1 MKSKIKQTEIAVDYG
16 LIFYDDGNNGA
27 LAHCCG
33 VFEIGG
39 FGDPEEHLQVLQE
52 QFNETIEDCKEY
64 VEVDGEEN
72 LILPAHFKVPAKPTM
87 ADVVELTQDFI
98 NDCMVDYNQTD
109 QTQKAFLAT
118 TVAYQ
123 AHAVEAL
130 ENLGF
135 VPIKASNRITL
146 WLKKAK
152 GTRN

>member
-1 MKSKIKQTEIAVDYG
+1 
-16 LIFYDDGNNGA
+16 
-27 LAHCCG
+27 
-33 VFEIGG
+33 
-39 FGDPEEHLQVLQE
+39 
-52 QFNETIEDCKEY
+52 
-64 VEVDGEEN
+64 
-72 LILPAHFKVPAKPTM
+72 M

-98 NDCMVDYNQTD
+98 NDCMVDYNQTN

-118 TVAYQ
+118 TVACQ